1 MLKLFAI
8 LLSLLVLSSCS
19 VFDKNYKVPDPTVCK
34 TVTDGKGACIQVLK
48 GTTTIIPK
56 TEMDKLKT
64 HGLCSS
70 ADDWEEVIHLM
81 IDICEHQGCS
91 VNVISTLQLHCNFMT
106 CSDAI
111 FNRIGALRASLFIF

>member
-8 LLSLLVLSSCS
+8 SLSLLVLSSCS
-19 VFDKNYKVPDPTVCK
+19 LFDKNYSVPNTKACK
-34 TVTDGKGACIQVLK
+34 TITEGRGACIRVLK

-56 TEMDKLKT
+56 TEMDKIKT

-70 ADDWEEVIHLM
+70 ADDWEKVIHLM

-91 VNVISTLQLHCNFMT
+91 EHVVEALYLHCNFMT
-106 CSDAI
+106 CSDGY
-111 FNRIGALRASLFIF
+111 FNRIGALRESLF